1 MLVPRSYKY
10 SSSPPTTTTTTNYPN
25 EKTLRR
31 SGMRKATEPTSE
43 RHLSSRPPSPT
54 RTSTEPVM
62 IPHAAVPARQSC
74 NTVTAIPTAQR
85 RSQTVNIGRRKQSAH
100 DPNALPPAVAALLA
114 VTSIPPRRP
123 NRYRK
128 RICNDRRISIEELVQ
143 GWKSD
148 SSLKSSYGS
157 PALNVLLED
166 SGCEDDEADRK
177 DSVRE
182 PNYLNSRSASSDS
195 MPSLDSDDRSILS
208 LGSPS
213 TPGSLRS
220 TRSYSYLKK
229 EKSRS
234 LPLAE
239 DCALD
244 HPLAE
249 HKDSDEDDLMFTMQ
263 KQDIPP
269 AKPRSSFKSNLTLS
283 LQSFKKAA
291 VESLSSFSRASAAHT
306 HSRIATPPID
316 DMLWSHPFL
325 FPRFSSEVRP
335 AIDGNVSE
343 ADRRYLNPMPLTFE
357 EQEAPF
363 QQALHAPFLAEV
375 VEDAPTIQL
384 QTYNSRGRR
393 RGGPK
398 RGNANPNSEAGRAL
412 LGASA
417 VRQREVRENPNFL
430 RVVVLEMNMRREGK
444 LEQGRAK
451 IWLPPRQSSPAPG
464 VAPRVPSRW
473 QGVSAY

>member
-10 SSSPPTTTTTTNYPN
+10 TSSPPTTTNCLN
-25 EKTLRR
+25 DKTLRR
-31 SGMRKATEPTSE
+31 SGMRKEPASQ
-43 RHLSSRPPSPT
+43 RQSSPKPLSPNRA
-54 RTSTEPVM
+54 STEPVT
-62 IPHAAVPARQSC
+62 IPNAAAPERKPCDA
-74 NTVTAIPTAQR
+74 VTTMPTNQR
-85 RSQTVNIGRRKQSAH
+85 RSHTLNIGRRKHSAH
-100 DPNALPPAVAALLA
+100 DPNALRPAVAALLA

-123 NRYRK
+123 NRHRK
-128 RICNDRRISIEELVQ
+128 RVCDDRRISIEELVQ

-148 SSLKSSYGS
+148 PSLNASYGS
-157 PALNVLLED
+157 PVLNILLED
-166 SGCEDDEADRK
+166 TDCEQDEAARK
-177 DSVRE
+177 DSHPE
-182 PNYLNSRSASSDS
+182 PNYLTSRSASSES

-220 TRSYSYLKK
+220 RRSYSCLKK

-234 LPLAE
+234 LPASE
-239 DCALD
+239 KCVLD
-244 HPLAE
+244 HPLAQLV
-249 HKDSDEDDLMFTMQ
+249 DTDEDDLLFPLH
-263 KQDIPP
+263 KHDLPRN
-269 AKPRSSFKSNLTLS
+269 KPRSSFKSNLTLS

-291 VESLSSFSRASAAHT
+291 VESLSSFSRASAVHS
-306 HSRIATPPID
+306 HSRIAAPPID
-316 DMLWSHPFL
+316 NMLWSHPFL

-335 AIDGNVSE
+335 ATDCSVTE
-343 ADRRYLNPMPLTFE
+343 AERRYLNPTPLTFE

-384 QTYNSRGRR
+384 QTYISRGRR

-398 RGNANPNSEAGRAL
+398 RGNPNPSSEAGRAL
-412 LGASA
+412 LGASCI
-417 VRQREVRENPNFL
+417 RQREVRENPDFL

-451 IWLPPRQSSPAPG
+451 IWLPPRQCSPVPG
-464 VAPRVPSRW
+464 VVPKVPSRW
-473 QGVSAY
+473 QGISAY